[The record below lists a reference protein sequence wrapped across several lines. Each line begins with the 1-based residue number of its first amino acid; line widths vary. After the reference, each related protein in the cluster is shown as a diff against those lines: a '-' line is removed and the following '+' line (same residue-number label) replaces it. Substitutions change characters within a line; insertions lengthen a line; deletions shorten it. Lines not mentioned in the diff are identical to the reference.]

1 MLGVLFLHTP
11 TFRVKILDRV
21 ILTDETLIKKVGLRI
36 KELRKARGMTQFD
49 LAIKSDMEEN
59 ALQRIEAGRTNPTL
73 KTLLKI
79 VNGLDDVEFYELFI
93 LQSKE

>member
-11 TFRVKILDRV
+11 TFRVKILDKV

-79 VNGLDDVEFYELFI
+79 VNGLDDVEFYELFV
-93 LQSKE
+93 LM

>member
-1 MLGVLFLHTP
+1 
-11 TFRVKILDRV
+11 
-21 ILTDETLIKKVGLRI
+21 
-36 KELRKARGMTQFD
+36 MTQFD

-79 VNGLDDVEFYELFI
+79 TKGLDNIAFYKLFI
-93 LQSKE
+93 

>member
-1 MLGVLFLHTP
+1 MLGVLFLLTI
-11 TFRVKILDRV
+11 TFRVKILDKV
-21 ILTDETLIKKVGLRI
+21 ILTDEALIKKVGLRI
-36 KELRKARGMTQFD
+36 KKLRKARGMTQFD

-79 VNGLDDVEFYELFI
+79 VKGLDGIEFYELFI
-93 LQSKE
+93 

>member
-1 MLGVLFLHTP
+1 M
-11 TFRVKILDRV
+11 
-21 ILTDETLIKKVGLRI
+21 TDEAFIKKVGLRI
-36 KELRKARGMTQFD
+36 KTLRKERGMTQFD

-79 VNGLDDVEFYELFI
+79 TKGLDNIAFHKLFI
-93 LQSKE
+93 

>member
-1 MLGVLFLHTP
+1 MLS
-11 TFRVKILDRV
+11 
-21 ILTDETLIKKVGLRI
+21 DEDFIKKVGLRI
-36 KELRKARGMTQFD
+36 KKLRKEQKLTQLD

-79 VNGLDDVEFYELFI
+79 INALEGVEFNQLFI
-93 LQSKE
+93 DFE